1 MRLINDLAIKR
12 KLILIVMSTT
22 TVALTVAFAV
32 AVILDLV
39 GERSTMSRS
48 LAIMGDMIANNS
60 TAALSFKD
68 PKAAAEALAILN
80 ADTHIRAACIYDMSG
95 ETFACYSSVANAK
108 LKLPGGAP
116 GNQTW
121 FADDRLFTSRTVF
134 LQGESIGT
142 VRIERDLK
150 ELSSLIKLDLSV
162 MSIVGSGALFLAF
175 VISWRLQKLISGPIL
190 KLAETVKVVS
200 ETGNF
205 TVRAEK
211 AGFDEIGTLID
222 GFNGMLG
229 QIEQRDGE
237 LRQHRDHLEVQVQR
251 RTLELSATNEELI
264 VSKDRAEEASRAK
277 SEFLANMSHEIR
289 TPMNGILDMTELM
302 ADTPLNPEQRE
313 YLGMVKSSGDSLLT
327 LINDILD
334 FSKVEAGKIDLDSID
349 FNLQDCIDSAL
360 RPLAL
365 RAHQK
370 NLELLTEFAAALP
383 EMVVGDPGRLRQIV
397 VNLVANAVKFTE
409 HGEVAV
415 KIARESELDG
425 NLILHFTVS
434 DTGIGIP
441 EQQHLAIFDAFT
453 QVDGSTTRKYGGTGL
468 GLTISSRLVSLM
480 GGKIWVVSEI
490 GVGSHFHFTVK
501 LKTAVDHVRKALDET
516 IELKGR
522 GVLVVDDNSTNRR
535 ILRDV
540 LLNWGMEV
548 AVVDSGV
555 AALGLM
561 ESQRAAGR
569 QFEIVVLDRN
579 MPDMDGFEVAERLRD
594 QEGSTSPVIMMLT
607 SSTQSGD
614 IERCRELGIAIHL
627 MKPIRQRELHEAFL
641 RVLSGYKSAPAV
653 SLVPLTSGAGGLHL
667 LLAEDN
673 LVNQKLAVHLL
684 EKQGHTV
691 HVVGN
696 GKLAFDALR
705 DQKFDAVLM
714 DVQMPEMGGFEAT
727 ALIRQRELV
736 TGQHIPIIAMTAQ
749 AMLGD
754 RQKCLDAGMDSYL
767 SKPISGLELVNVIR
781 SVVLRAA

>member
-289 TPMNGILDMTELM
+289 TPMNGILGMTELM

-736 TGQHIPIIAMTAQ
+736 TGQHIPIIAMTAH